1 MSLYTIR
8 DFTRLRQYSHIVW
21 DIDRTI
27 TDENGALSE
36 EVAAKI
42 VNLALDD
49 GVFHSFITGRDAQW
63 MQAKVINR
71 LIPFYKFLDVRGRL
85 DFYGEVG
92 CVIQHVSEDGTV
104 SKRFDIEIENHP
116 LKTNANGIRDK
127 LRALVYDP
135 AELKAYNGGKLRA
148 AEEVIYDANDCGW
161 IIDPT
166 KRVAPECHPY
176 IWATSKAAFATF
188 EKIRTKEGYFS
199 DFDQDPYADRLRRMI
214 KEEGFTE
221 QVDIEVIGTAINIVP
236 RLNGSK
242 LGKSWATGKALMHI
256 WDKIGKNVFGL
267 DHVVSRTICA
277 GDGRADLDF
286 TKPMFPKSLGKDTPQ
301 NPIGIIFVGGE
312 HDLPKKSSPDYDLC
326 KNILIQATGQ
336 GTLAVNAREQ
346 RISWQNAMGARVISE
361 VLDYLKMWGYF
372 RQF

>member
-1 MSLYTIR
+1 MLFSIKN
-8 DFTRLRQYSHIVW
+8 FTHLRQYSHIVW

-27 TDENGALSE
+27 TNESGELSE

-42 VNLALDD
+42 VNLALED
-49 GVFHSFITGRDAQW
+49 GVYHSFITGRDATW
-63 MQAKVINR
+63 MKKKVIDR

-92 CVIQHVSEDGTV
+92 CVIQHVAENGEV
-104 SKRFDIEIENHP
+104 SKRFDAEIENHP

-135 AELKAYNGGKLRA
+135 AKLKAYNGGKLRA

-161 IIDPT
+161 IIEPS
-166 KRVAPECHPY
+166 KCVAPECHPY
-176 IWATSKAAFATF
+176 IWATSKEAFATF
-188 EKIRTKEGYFS
+188 EKIRTKEGYFG
-199 DFDQDPYADRLRRMI
+199 DFDQDPHADRLRSMI

-236 RLNGSK
+236 RVNGSK

-256 WDKIGKNVFGL
+256 WEKIGKNVIGL
-267 DHVVSRTICA
+267 DQIIAKTISA

-286 TKPMFPKSLGKDTPQ
+286 TRPTFPKSVSTALTRT
-301 NPIGIIFVGGE
+301 PIGIIFVGGE
-312 HDLPKKSSPDYDLC
+312 HDLPKFGSPDFGLRE
-326 KNILIQATGQ
+326 NILIQATGQ
-336 GTLAVNAREQ
+336 GTLAVHARER
-346 RISWQNAMGARVISE
+346 RISWENAMGARVISE

-372 RQF
+372 RKF

>member
-1 MSLYTIR
+1 MLFTIK

-27 TDENGALSE
+27 TDENGELSE

-49 GVFHSFITGRDAQW
+49 GVYHSFITGRDAKW
-63 MQAKVINR
+63 MEKKVIKR
-71 LIPFYKFLDVRGRL
+71 LIPFFKFLDVRGRL

-104 SKRFDIEIENHP
+104 SKRFDAEIENHP
-116 LKTNANGIRDK
+116 LKTNENGIRDK

-135 AELKAYNGGKLRA
+135 ANLKQFEGEKLLSG
-148 AEEVIYDANDCGW
+148 EEVIYDADEDGW
-161 IIDPT
+161 IFEPT
-166 KRVAPECHPY
+166 KRLAPACHPY
-176 IWATSKAAFATF
+176 IWAKSKEAFATF
-188 EKIRTKEGYFS
+188 EKIRTKEGHFS
-199 DFDQDPYADRLRRMI
+199 DFDQDPYAEILRAMI
-214 KEEGFTE
+214 NAEGFTDL
-221 QVDIEVIGTAINIVP
+221 VDIEVIGTAINIVP

-242 LGKSWATGKALMHI
+242 LGKSWATGKALVHI
-256 WDKIGKNVFGL
+256 WGKIGKNVFGL
-267 DHVVSRTICA
+267 DHVTSRTISA

-286 TKPMFPKSLGKDTPQ
+286 TRPTFPTSLGVDIPH

-312 HDLPKKSSPDYDLC
+312 HDLPKKNTPAHDLC
-326 KNILIQATGQ
+326 DNILIQATGQ

-372 RQF
+372 RKF